1 MKALTYAPHV
11 PPPSVDVVRLHIARA
26 LRHSAVD
33 GRHIEV
39 VLRGYTVTLTGTVAT
54 WLQREA
60 AERAA
65 LDVPGVAA
73 VDNRLA
79 VCRPDSDESSGNT
92 ARGCRGEQ

>member
-26 LRHSAVD
+26 LRHSAAVD
-33 GRHIEV
+33 GRRIEV

-54 WLQREA
+54 SLQREA

-79 VCRPDSDESSGNT
+79 VRAP
-92 ARGCRGEQ
+92 RGDPER